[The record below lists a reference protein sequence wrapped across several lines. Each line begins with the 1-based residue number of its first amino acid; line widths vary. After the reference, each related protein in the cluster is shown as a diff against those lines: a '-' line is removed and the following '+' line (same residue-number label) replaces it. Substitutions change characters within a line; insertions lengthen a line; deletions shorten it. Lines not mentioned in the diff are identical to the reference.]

1 MKKFYPIISFFIA
14 LYLFPQFKGFSQTG
28 NISFTLTNISEYDNF
43 LCEKSYFQLV
53 KHKEKGFSYLDYTIN
68 TEEGETILKDSVIYQ
83 FQAYNIKSDL
93 PKTYYSFNSKIEI
106 NIDNIIPDKYIIAI
120 QNIPNRTAGFIVDK
134 RNKKVIIDL
143 TKKNANSLI
152 TLENTFVFID
162 LNMKLVK
169 ME

>member
-1 MKKFYPIISFFIA
+1 MKKYYSISSFAIT
-14 LYLFPQFKGFSQTG
+14 LFVLLQLNGFSQSG
-28 NISFTLTNISEYDNF
+28 NVSFTLTNISEYDNF

-53 KHKEKGFSYLDYTIN
+53 KHKEKGFSYLDYTVN
-68 TEEGETILKDSVIYQ
+68 TEEGETKLKDSVIYQ

-93 PKTYYSFNSKIEI
+93 PKTYYSFDSKIEI

-120 QNIPNRTAGFIVDK
+120 QNIPNRSAGFIVDK
-134 RNKKVIIDL
+134 KNKKVIIDL
-143 TKKNANSLI
+143 TKKNINSII
-152 TLENTFVFID
+152 TLENTFILID